1 MRGSVSLARRLRVP
15 PVAVALSIVAFG
27 TSLPEL
33 VVSVRASLTGY
44 PDLILGNAV
53 GSNIANIL
61 LVGGVA
67 AAVFPLRMRDRSVRR
82 TGTIMLLTSLAF
94 AWLCRSGDLSIT
106 EGWALLLGFVVSLAL
121 TAQATVRDYGEE
133 EQDPT
138 TTPLDWVLG
147 LPSKMPTI
155 AFFIVVGVVTLPIG
169 ADLLIES
176 AVDIAA
182 RMGVS
187 TTVVGLSVV
196 AVGTSLPE
204 LTTSVVAAVQGR
216 PAMVVGTI
224 IGSNTFNLLAIMGVS
239 VVISPGSVPVSGRFL
254 TLDLPVMVGTALV
267 LVAFAWL
274 GRPVRRAAGVLFIA
288 AYVAYIGVLYLSV

>member
-1 MRGSVSLARRLRVP
+1 VRGSVALARRLRVP

-33 VVSVRASLTGY
+33 VVSVRASLSGY

-67 AAVFPLRMRDRSVRR
+67 AVVFPLSMRERSVRR
-82 TGTIMLLTSLAF
+82 TGNIMLLVSIAF
-94 AWLCRSGDLSIT
+94 VWLCFSGDLSLR
-106 EGWALLLGFVVSLAL
+106 EGWAMLAGFGVVLAL
-121 TAQATVRDYGEE
+121 TAHETIQDYRAEDR
-133 EQDPT
+133 DPT

-147 LPSKMPTI
+147 LPSKLPTI

-176 AVDIAA
+176 AVEIAA
-182 RMGVS
+182 RVGVS
-187 TTVVGLSVV
+187 NTVVGLSVV
-196 AVGTSLPE
+196 AIGTSLPE
-204 LTTSVVAAVQGR
+204 LTTSVVAAMQRR

-224 IGSNTFNLLAIMGVS
+224 IGSNTFNILAIMGVS
-239 VVISPGSVPVSGRFL
+239 VIISPGSVPVSGRFL

-267 LVAFAWL
+267 LVAHAWL
-274 GRPVRRAAGVLFIA
+274 GRPIRRVAGVLFVV
-288 AYVAYIGVLYLSV
+288 AYVAYVGVLYLVV

>member
-1 MRGSVSLARRLRVP
+1 MRGSVALARRLRVP

-61 LVGGVA
+61 LVGGVG
-67 AAVFPLRMRDRSVRR
+67 AAVYPLRMRDRSVRR
-82 TGTIMLLTSLAF
+82 TGTIMLLTSIVF
-94 AWLCRSGDLSIT
+94 AWLCWSGDLSYA
-106 EGWALLLGFVVSLAL
+106 EGLALLLGFGASLAL
-121 TAQATVRDYGEE
+121 TAHATVRDYGEE
-133 EQDPT
+133 ERDPA

-147 LPSKMPTI
+147 LPSKLPTI
-155 AFFIVVGVVTLPIG
+155 GFFVVVGIVTLPIG

-176 AVDIAA
+176 AVEIAA
-182 RMGVS
+182 RLGVS
-187 TTVVGLSVV
+187 NTVVGLSVV

-204 LTTSVVAAVQGR
+204 LITSIVAAVHR
-216 PAMVVGTI
+216 KPAMVVGTI
-224 IGSNTFNLLAIMGVS
+224 IGSNTFNLLAIMGIS

-254 TLDLPVMVGTALV
+254 TLDLPVMVGTAL
-267 LVAFAWL
+267 LMVAFAWL
-274 GRPVRRAAGVLFIA
+274 GRPIRPVAGVLFIV
-288 AYVAYIGVLYLSV
+288 AYAVYIGVLYLSV